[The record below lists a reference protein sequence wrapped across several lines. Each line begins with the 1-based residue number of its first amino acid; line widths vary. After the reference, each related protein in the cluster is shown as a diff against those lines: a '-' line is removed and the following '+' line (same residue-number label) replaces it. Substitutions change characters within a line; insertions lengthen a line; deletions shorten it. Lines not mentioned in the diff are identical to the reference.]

1 MSTPEPS
8 ARRRTDQRY
17 QASEPS
23 RFLGR
28 DEECRA
34 VDELI
39 ARVREGLSGVLVIS
53 GEAGIGKTRLLM
65 YAAEAAGDLQTARV
79 AGVET
84 ESQLAYAALH
94 RLLLPFL
101 DRLDRLPD
109 PQREALGSA
118 FGLLAAPPADR
129 FLAGLATLTLLS
141 EVVLD
146 GPLMC
151 FVDDVQWL
159 DRESLEVLAFV
170 GRRLHADGVG
180 LVLCARDREPGRTSP
195 TPIDG
200 LPALGLTGL
209 SDADA
214 ARLLASVP
222 VASSAAQLALRNDSV
237 VSRIIA
243 EAAGN
248 PLALN
253 EFAADLTGGAVPPT
267 PLPLGPRLEAHFQ
280 RQVDALPQ
288 ETKSL
293 LLLLSVAPSD
303 DPVVLWLAAGTLGLS
318 AQALDPAVA
327 NRILTTHPHP
337 GFRHPLIRSAVHS
350 GAAPGELRR
359 AHQALAEAT
368 DREAAPD
375 RRAWHLAEAVV
386 GLDEDVAAEL
396 ERVAERAR
404 SRGGYAAQAIF
415 LIRAAELTP
424 DPRARAERY
433 FTAAQ
438 AHLVIGD
445 TAMAQSV
452 LDQSV
457 LGQSALDRSEADP
470 GTPTAR
476 ATAQRLR
483 AAIEWLRGR
492 AAMAPSILMPAA
504 ADVLAVDQRVARDMV
519 FEALA
524 AGMMTRDRTVGMTL
538 EELARQILAMP
549 WNRAAPTLPDLVMD
563 AYCTRIAEGYAAAVP
578 KLRASVRALLTGDL
592 VETGMPI
599 ALMAYV
605 GAEDLWDDRGYGAVM
620 ARLATVA
627 RAQGAL
633 QSLGVVLYALAA
645 SELWAG
651 RFVGAQSCYDEAD
664 ELALALGTV
673 PKGPSHRVELLAW
686 QGRRAELLVGTDDA
700 LTRWGG
706 QLGFA
711 VMAGNAHHALTI
723 LELGAGNYSE
733 ALTWAR
739 LGYENDVPGQG
750 NLLLP
755 DVIEAAVR
763 AGDPATASAALAR
776 LTERAP
782 LSGTPWALGLL
793 ARSRALMADDEH
805 AEGFYE
811 EAVKHLADTVVV
823 TDQAR
828 THLLFGE
835 WLSSVGRRAEARAQL
850 RKSYEMFTD
859 MGAAGFADRAR
870 NGLLALGEQA
880 RTRGARADVDL
891 TPQEKQVAA
900 LAAGGLTNTEIA
912 TRLFIT
918 TSTVEYHLNKVFRKL
933 GITSR
938 RQLSEVLGGA
948 VGAA

>member
-1 MSTPEPS
+1 MSTPDSS
-8 ARRRTDQRY
+8 ALHRIDARHR
-17 QASEPS
+17 AFEPS

-53 GEAGIGKTRLLM
+53 GEAGIGKTRLLK

-118 FGLLAAPPADR
+118 FGLVAAPPADR

-141 EVVLD
+141 EVVPD

-151 FVDDVQWL
+151 LVDDAQWL

-170 GRRLHADGVG
+170 ARRLHADGVG
-180 LVLCARDREPGRTSP
+180 MVLCTRDREPGTSPTPTP

-200 LPALGLTGL
+200 LPALRLTGL

-214 ARLLASVP
+214 TQLLASVP
-222 VASSAAQLALRNDSV
+222 AGSSSAPVALRNASV

-253 EFAADLTGGAVPPT
+253 EFAADLSGGAVSLA

-280 RQVDALPQ
+280 RQVDSLPQ

-303 DPVVLWLAAGTLGLS
+303 DPIALWLAAAALGLS
-318 AQALDPAVA
+318 AQALDAAVA
-327 NRILTTHPHP
+327 GRILTTNPHP
-337 GFRHPLIRSAVHS
+337 AFRHPLIRSAVHS

-368 DREAAPD
+368 DRASAPD

-396 ERVAERAR
+396 ERAAERAR
-404 SRGGYAAQAIF
+404 GRGGYAAQATF

-424 DPRARAERY
+424 DPRIRAERY

-452 LDQSV
+452 LDQA
-457 LGQSALDRSEADP
+457 GNEP

-483 AAIEWLRGR
+483 ATIEWLRGR

-504 ADVLAVDQRVARDMV
+504 ADVLPIDQRVARDMV

-538 EELARQILAMP
+538 EEMARQTLAMP
-549 WNRAAPTLPDLVMD
+549 WDRSAPTLPDLVMD

-578 KLRASVRALLTGDL
+578 KLRASVAALLTDDL

-620 ARLATVA
+620 ARLAAVA

-633 QSLGVVLYALAA
+633 QSLGVVLYALAV

-664 ELALALGTV
+664 ELAVALGTV

-686 QGRRAELLVGTDDA
+686 QGRRDELLVGAEDA
-700 LTRWGG
+700 ITRWGG
-706 QLGFA
+706 YLGFE
-711 VMAGNAHHALTI
+711 VMANNAYNALAI

-733 ALTWAR
+733 ALAWAR
-739 LGYENDVPGQG
+739 RGFENDVPGQG

-793 ARSRALMADDEH
+793 ARSRALMAGDEQ
-805 AEGFYE
+805 AEELYE
-811 EAVKHLADTVVV
+811 QAVKHLADTAIV
-823 TDQAR
+823 TEQAR

-835 WLSSVGRRAEARAQL
+835 WLSSVGRRAEARTQL

-859 MGAAGFADRAR
+859 MGAAGFAERAR
-870 NGLLALGEQA
+870 TELLALGEHA
-880 RTRGARADVDL
+880 RKRGVRADFDL

-900 LAAGGLTNTEIA
+900 LAAGGSTNTEIA

-933 GITSR
+933 DITSR
-938 RQLSEVLGGA
+938 RQLSDVLG
-948 VGAA
+948 AA